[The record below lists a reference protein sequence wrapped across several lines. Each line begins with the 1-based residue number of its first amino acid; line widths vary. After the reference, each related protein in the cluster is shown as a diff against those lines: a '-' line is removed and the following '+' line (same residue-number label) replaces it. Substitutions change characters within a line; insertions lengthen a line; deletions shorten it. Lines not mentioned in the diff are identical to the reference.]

1 MIGIVI
7 NLISTRVSNV
17 KNINDC
23 LSRYKNLQIIY
34 ICQLNEDSFK
44 LLKNEFIKHNNIYFE
59 LASKKSLSSCKNQGI
74 DFFKK
79 KQEIDYIWFLD
90 DDCYI
95 DKNIANK
102 LCTKILNPDVDCFVI
117 KILSKD
123 KKIIGR
129 NLSYLKY
136 LPFFAKYIT
145 GGPSIIVKK
154 RSIKQNFDLEFGYG
168 GHTINAEDTKFMID
182 NNFRNIEFLS
192 DIFIYHPYEQ
202 TTLDRIK
209 NYSYGQGYMFKK
221 IPIIDFIIFSFLTL
235 YRPILG
241 IFFNTIKL
249 DLKKVKFYFFRIY
262 YFFRGIKSSVGIK
275 NSNYK

>member
-7 NLISTRVSNV
+7 NLISTRVGNV
-17 KNINDC
+17 KYINDS
-23 LSRYKNLQIIY
+23 LSRNKKFKIIY
-34 ICQLNEDSFK
+34 ICQLNENSFK
-44 LLKNEFIKHNNIYFE
+44 LLKDEHNKHNNIYFE
-59 LASKKSLSSCKNQGI
+59 LASKQSLSSCKNQGI

-102 LCTKILNPDVDCFVI
+102 LCTKLLNPRIDCFVI

-145 GGPSIIVKK
+145 GGPSIIIKK

-182 NNFRNIEFLS
+182 NNFKNIELLG

-202 TTLDRIK
+202 TTVDRIK
-209 NYSYGQGYMFKK
+209 NYSYGQGYMYKK
-221 IPIIDFIIFSFLTL
+221 IPNIDFIIFSILTL
-235 YRPILG
+235 YRPIIG
-241 IFFNTIKL
+241 ILFNIIKL
-249 DLKKVKFYFFRIY
+249 DFKKVKFYFFRIY
-262 YFFRGIKSSVGIK
+262 YFFRGVKSSVGIK
-275 NSNYK
+275 NSHY

>member
-7 NLISTRVSNV
+7 NLITTRVGNI
-17 KNINDC
+17 KNINDS
-23 LSRYKNLQIIY
+23 LSKNKKIEIIY
-34 ICQLNEDSFK
+34 ICQLNENLFNS
-44 LLKNEFIKHNNIYFE
+44 LKDEYIKHNNINFE

-95 DKNIANK
+95 DKDIAYK
-102 LCTKILNPDVDCFVI
+102 LCTKLVNPSIDCFII

-154 RSIKQNFDLEFGYG
+154 KSIKQNFDLEFGYG

-182 NNFRNIEFLS
+182 NNFKNIELLS

-202 TTLDRIK
+202 TTIDRIK

-221 IPIIDFIIFSFLTL
+221 IPVIDFIIFSIFTL

-241 IFFNTIKL
+241 ILFNTIKL
-249 DLKKVKFYFFRIY
+249 DFKKVKFYFFRIY
-262 YFFRGIKSSVGIK
+262 YFFRGVKSSVGFK
-275 NSNYK
+275 NSHY